1 MAASFERLDPQEH
14 GTILLYQTADGQ
26 TSLDVRLQEET
37 VWLSLTQMAELL
49 DRDKSE
55 ISGISGTSFGKGN
68 WSERQLLQKMQ
79 QLPQTA
85 KRIRW
90 NFSTWM
96 RSSLSATG
104 STPSAAPSSA
114 SGPRRCS
121 RRGQA
126 KKVRCFVGAL
136 CKKYILP
143 LEKS

>member
-1 MAASFERLDPQEH
+1 MAASFERLDPKEQ
-14 GTILLYQTADGQ
+14 GTNILYQTADGQ

-96 RSSLSATG
+96 RSSPSATG
-104 STPSAAPSSA
+104 STPSAAPSPHLDLVGIQGVSGQGLCPQSA
-114 SGPRRCS
+114 ATDRK
-121 RRGQA
+121 RRG
-126 KKVRCFVGAL
+126 
-136 CKKYILP
+136 
-143 LEKS
+143 